1 MKEKILEIRW
11 HGRGGQGVVT
21 CAELLAK
28 AAIAEGKYA
37 QSAPS
42 FGPERRGAPVAAF
55 LRISSKPIY
64 LRSQIDNPDIVVVL
78 DPTILPLPD
87 VIAGIKKNAIF
98 IANTNKLL
106 EDVKYL
112 LGVNVK
118 LGIVDATKIALEV
131 IKRPITNTTILGSF
145 VRATNIVKLDSVKA
159 EIKERFPTNYETNIK
174 AMVRGY
180 EELEMENE
188 TNRTVITEKTKSK
201 KVASK
206 LPKWQ
211 ELSIGLTAKAGTAKN
226 YKTGSWRSLVPITD
240 ATKCIKCGICWVYCP
255 DSSRYQTQDGTYETN
270 FDYCKGCG
278 VCAREC
284 PTHCIVMQ
292 EEKE

>member
-1 MKEKILEIRW
+1 MKEKIIEIRW

-21 CAELLAK
+21 CAELIAK

-55 LRISSKPIY
+55 LRISNKPIY
-64 LRSQIDNPDIVVVL
+64 IRSQITNPDIVVVL
-78 DPTILPLPD
+78 DPTILSLPD
-87 VIAGIKKNAIF
+87 VTAGIKKNGVF

-112 LGVNVK
+112 LGVNVE
-118 LGIVDATKIALEV
+118 LGVIDATKIALEV
-131 IKRPITNTTILGSF
+131 IRRPITNTTMIGSF
-145 VRATNIVKLDSVKA
+145 IRATNIVKLETVK
-159 EIKERFPTNYETNIK
+159 EQIRKRFPTNYEINIK
-174 AMVRGY
+174 AMMRGY
-180 EELEMENE
+180 DELEME
-188 TNRTVITEKTKSK
+188 TDANRTIIKVKKGAKKT
-201 KVASK
+201 AAK
-206 LPKWQ
+206 LPTWR
-211 ELSIGLTAKAGTAKN
+211 ELPPGLTTKAGSAQA

-255 DSSRYQTQDGTYETN
+255 DSARYQTEDGTYETN

-278 VCAREC
+278 ICAREC
-284 PTHCIVMQ
+284 PTHCITMQ

>member
-1 MKEKILEIRW
+1 MKQKIIEVRW

-21 CAELLAK
+21 CAELIAK
-28 AAIAEGKYA
+28 AAITEGKYA

-55 LRISSKPIY
+55 LRISDKPIR
-64 LRSQIDNPDIVVVL
+64 LRSQIAHPDIVAVL
-78 DPTILPLPD
+78 DPTILTLPD
-87 VIAGIKKNAIF
+87 VTAGIKKDAIF

-118 LGIVDATKIALEV
+118 LSVIDATKIALEI
-131 IKRPITNTTILGSF
+131 IKRPITNTTMLGSF
-145 VRATNIVKLDSVKA
+145 IRATNIVKLESVKQQ
-159 EIKERFPTNYETNIK
+159 IMERFPTNYETNIK
-174 AMVRGY
+174 AMMRGY
-180 EELEMENE
+180 DELDME
-188 TNRTVITEKTKSK
+188 TDANRTVLKQTKTAKP
-201 KVASK
+201 ASF
-206 LPKWQ
+206 PKWK
-211 ELSIGLTAKAGTAKN
+211 ELPVGLTVKPGSAKQ
-226 YKTGSWRSLVPITD
+226 YKTGSWRSLVPVTD
-240 ATKCIKCGICWVYCP
+240 ATKCIKCGICWIYCP
-255 DSSRYQTQDGTYETN
+255 DSARYKMEDGTYETN

-278 VCAREC
+278 ICAREC

>member
-37 QSAPS
+37 QSNPS

-55 LRISSKPIY
+55 LRISSAPIR
-64 LRSQIDNPDIVVVL
+64 LRSQIDSPDIVVVL
-78 DPTILPLPD
+78 DPTVLILPD
-87 VIAGIKKNAIF
+87 VVAGIKPNGIV

-112 LGVNVK
+112 LGVNVQ
-118 LGIVDATKIALEV
+118 LGVVDASKIAMEI
-131 IKRPITNTTILGSF
+131 IKRPITNTTMMGAF
-145 VRATNIVKLDSVKA
+145 VRATNIVKVETVK
-159 EIKERFPTNYETNIK
+159 EQLKERFPTNYETNIK
-174 AMVRGY
+174 AMLRGY
-180 EELEMENE
+180 EELEME
-188 TNRTVITEKTKSK
+188 TDANRTVLKET
-201 KVASK
+201 KVAQSAK
-206 LPKWQ
+206 LPLWQ
-211 ELSIGLTAKAGTAKN
+211 DLPVGLIVQPGSAKA
-226 YKTGSWRSLVPITD
+226 YKTGSWRSMVPVTD
-240 ATKCIKCGICWVYCP
+240 ATKCIKCGLCWIYCP
-255 DSSRYQTQDGTYETN
+255 DSARFRMPDGTYETN

-284 PTHCIVMQ
+284 PSRCITMI

>member
-1 MKEKILEIRW
+1 MKEKIIEIRW

-55 LRISSKPIY
+55 LRISDKPIY
-64 LRSQIDNPDIVVVL
+64 LRSQITHPDIVVVL
-78 DPTILPLPD
+78 DPTILALPD
-87 VIAGIKKNAIF
+87 VTAGIKKNAIF

-112 LGVNVK
+112 LGVNVN
-118 LGIVDATKIALEV
+118 LGVIDATKIALE
-131 IKRPITNTTILGSF
+131 IIRRPITNTTMIGSF
-145 VRATNIVKLDSVKA
+145 IRATNIVKIESVKQ
-159 EIKERFPTNYETNIK
+159 EIMTRFPTNYETNIK

-180 EELEMENE
+180 EELEME
-188 TNRTVITEKTKSK
+188 TDANRTIIKEKKDGK
-201 KVASK
+201 KAMPK
-206 LPKWQ
+206 LPKWR
-211 ELSIGLTAKAGTAKN
+211 ELTIGLTTKAGSAKA
-226 YKTGSWRSLVPITD
+226 YKTGSWRSMVPITD

-255 DSSRYQTQDGTYETN
+255 DSARYQTEDGTYETN

-278 VCAREC
+278 ICAREC
-284 PTHCIVMQ
+284 PTHCITMQ

>member
-55 LRISSKPIY
+55 LRISSKPIR
-64 LRSQIDNPDIVVVL
+64 LRSQIDHPSIVVVL
-78 DPTILPLPD
+78 DPTILILPD
-87 VIAGIKKNAIF
+87 VVAGIRKNAIF

-112 LGVNVK
+112 LGVNVR
-118 LGIVDATKIALEV
+118 LGVVDATKIALEE
-131 IKRPITNTTILGSF
+131 IKRPITNTTMMGAFI
-145 VRATNIVKLDSVKA
+145 RATEIVKLETAK
-159 EIKERFPTNYETNIK
+159 EQIKERFPTNYEININ
-174 AMVRGY
+174 AMMRGY
-180 EELEMENE
+180 QELEMESEENQI
-188 TNRTVITEKTKSK
+188 VIKETKS
-201 KVASK
+201 VQIPK
-206 LPKWQ
+206 LPGWR
-211 ELSIGLTAKAGTAKN
+211 ELPIGLATQAASAQN
-226 YKTGSWRSLVPITD
+226 YKTGSWRSLVPVTD
-240 ATKCIKCGICWVYCP
+240 ATKCIKCGLCWIYCP
-255 DSSRYQTQDGTYETN
+255 DSARYRMSDGTYETN
-270 FDYCKGCG
+270 FEYCKGCG

-284 PTHCIVMQ
+284 PSRCITMI

>member
-55 LRISSKPIY
+55 LRISSEPIRV
-64 LRSQIDNPDIVVVL
+64 RSQISNPDIVVVL
-78 DPTILPLPD
+78 DPTILTLPD
-87 VIAGIKKNAIF
+87 VTLGIKENAIF

-112 LGVNVK
+112 LGVNVR
-118 LGIVDATKIALEV
+118 LSVVDATKIALEV
-131 IKRPITNTTILGSF
+131 IKRAITNTTMMGAF
-145 VRATNIVKLDSVKA
+145 VRATDIVKIDTLK
-159 EIKERFPTNYETNIK
+159 EQLKERFPTNYETNIK
-174 AMVRGY
+174 AMMRGY
-180 EELEMENE
+180 EELEMETDANLTVLKE
-188 TNRTVITEKTKSK
+188 T
-201 KVASK
+201 KVAQAAK
-206 LPKWQ
+206 LPLWQ
-211 ELSIGLTAKAGTAKN
+211 DLPVGLIVQPGSAKN
-226 YKTGSWRSLVPITD
+226 YKTGSWRSLVPVTD
-240 ATKCIKCGICWVYCP
+240 ATKCIKCGLCWIFCP
-255 DSSRYQTQDGTYETN
+255 DSARYRMPDGTYETN
-270 FDYCKGCG
+270 FEYCKGCG

-284 PTHCIVMQ
+284 PSRCITMI